1 MKYNLPFNIEY
12 QKIIEQ
18 FIIDKVTDAKAVGVV
33 LGLSGGLDSSVVL
46 KICSNEYSGDK
57 IIPIFMPESTTP
69 DLDTEHAHLL
79 AKELGISLLEIPM
92 NKIISEYLAITDIPK
107 PNPMALGNLK
117 ARVRMNIL
125 YLVANSMNHLVVGT
139 SNKTELFLGYFTKY
153 GDGAS
158 DIAPIGDLYKT
169 QVRELAKHLKLPDE
183 IITKPPTAGLVS
195 DQTDEDDLGLDYGII
210 DKILYALERSAE
222 PEKIAKDLGLDLFIV
237 LELKTRMEI
246 NRHKRKFPKIPK
258 IGIKTIGVDLY
269 EQMVLE

>member
-1 MKYNLPFNIEY
+1 MNYNLPFDIEY

-18 FIIDKVTDAKAVGVV
+18 FITDKVEDAKSSGVV

-46 KICSNEYSGDK
+46 KICSNIFSKDK

-69 DLDTEHAHLL
+69 NQDTEHAHLL
-79 AKELGISLLEIPM
+79 AKELEVSLLEIPI
-92 NKIISEYLAITDIPK
+92 NNLILEYLEATDPLK
-107 PNPMALGNLK
+107 PDPTALGNLK
-117 ARVRMNIL
+117 ARVRMNVI
-125 YLVANSMNHLVVGT
+125 YLVANSMNYLVLGT
-139 SNKTELFLGYFTKY
+139 SNKSELLLGYYTKY

-169 QVRELAKHLKLPDE
+169 QVCKLAKHLKLPNE

-195 DQTDEDDLGLDYGII
+195 DQTDEDDLGLDYNTI
-210 DKILYALERSAE
+210 DKILFALERSAE
-222 PEKIAKDLGLDLFIV
+222 PEKIAKDLGLDLMVIF
-237 LELKTRMEI
+237 ELKTRWEI

-269 EQMVLE
+269 E